1 MHKDLPESDG
11 FPADFLF
18 VGLFTNCL
26 LLFGFLNWSNR
37 AKSGTIAKKNTRPPC
52 AVAARKS
59 AGRSIDLQYRVLAE
73 KLKEAAASV
82 LPVTAIVAVLCL
94 ALVRV
99 DVGLMLS
106 FLLGSGLLILGM
118 GLFTLGAELS
128 MSRIGNLIGAKMT
141 KSRKLWFILAV
152 SFLLGVAITMAEPDL
167 QVLAT
172 NVPAIDKTV
181 LIVTVS
187 VGVGL
192 FLMLCMVR
200 ILFSVSLRLLLIVF
214 YALLFLGAFLSDA
227 GFLSV
232 AFDSGGV
239 TTGPMTVPF
248 IMALGVGVASIR
260 SDENAKADS
269 FGLVALCSIGP
280 VLAVMLLGALYPT
293 DTQADVGMVIQGV
306 ETSVELGGT
315 YLRSLPTYMLEVA
328 MALLPIFVFFLLF
341 QVFSLHLRKL
351 PLTKIIL
358 GVGYTFLG
366 LVLFLTGVN
375 VGFSPL
381 GYVLGRELVSGGLSV
396 LLIPL
401 AMLMGWFIIDAEP
414 AVHILNKQV
423 EELTSGAISAK
434 AMGLSLSVAV
444 ALANGLAMVRV
455 LTGLPILY
463 FLVPGYAIALGLSF
477 FVPRTFT
484 AIAFDSGGVASGP
497 LTATFMLPLAMG
509 ACTALGGNVMTD
521 AFGLVALVAMMPL
534 ITVQV
539 MGGIYVLKSRRAEEP
554 PVLPHFG
561 ENEIIELWEAV

>member
-1 MHKDLPESDG
+1 M
-11 FPADFLF
+11 
-18 VGLFTNCL
+18 N
-26 LLFGFLNWSNR
+26 
-37 AKSGTIAKKNTRPPC
+37 
-52 AVAARKS
+52 
-59 AGRSIDLQYRVLAE
+59 LQYRVLAE

-280 VLAVMLLGALYPT
+280 VMAVMLLGAIYPT
-293 DTQADVGMVIQGV
+293 DTQADVNMVIGGF
-306 ETSVELGGT
+306 ETTVELGGA

-341 QVFSLHLRKL
+341 QVFSLRLRKL
-351 PLTKIIL
+351 PLMKIVM

-381 GYVLGRELVSGGLSV
+381 GYVLGKELVTSGLSA

-463 FLVPGYAIALGLSF
+463 FLLPGYAVALGLSF

-539 MGGIYVLKSRRAEEP
+539 MGGIYVLKSRTKTDA
-554 PVLPHFG
+554 PVLPSFG